1 MTPLNFIILAL
12 FAWYT
17 AYVLIKT
24 AGPFKVFERVRAVTT
39 IGGVLE
45 CIWCLVLWTALLGYV
60 LLSTPLVPVVYVG
73 AIAGL
78 AMIGHRYTGGDH
90 I

>member
-1 MTPLNFIILAL
+1 MTPLNLLTLAL
-12 FAWYT
+12 FAWYV
-17 AYVLIKT
+17 AYVLVKT
-24 AGPFKVFERVRAVTT
+24 SGPFKAFARLRAVTT
-39 IGGVLE
+39 LGGLLE
-45 CIWCLVLWTALLGYV
+45 CIWCLVLWTALLGYI
-60 LLSTPLVPVVYVG
+60 LLDTPLVHVVYVG

>member
-1 MTPLNFIILAL
+1 
-12 FAWYT
+12 
-17 AYVLIKT
+17 
-24 AGPFKVFERVRAVTT
+24 VTT
-39 IGGVLE
+39 LGGLLE
-45 CIWCLVLWTALLGYV
+45 CIWCLVLWTALLGYI
-60 LLSTPLVPVVYVG
+60 LLDTPLVHVVYVG